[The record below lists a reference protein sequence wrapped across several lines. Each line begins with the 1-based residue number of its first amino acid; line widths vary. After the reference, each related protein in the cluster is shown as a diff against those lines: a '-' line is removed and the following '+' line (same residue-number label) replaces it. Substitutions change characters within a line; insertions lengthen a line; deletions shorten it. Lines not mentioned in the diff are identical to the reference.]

1 MHAMQE
7 QPRMV
12 VCNVCCFFS
21 WLVVNF
27 FGHFLGDNLYPF
39 ASTHCPP
46 WHSVFDFRLESH
58 RLTRVYTNPSLFD
71 DAAPATPFIF
81 QIFWAR
87 GNWRWFFSFKQDHS
101 TKNRDD
107 AKTCFL
113 RKKHGETNWKH
124 PVAVG
129 DNTKSWTQCFPL
141 GHLHWC
147 FGGLRCELRDGCLA
161 VDRGILLVWQDPAW
175 HYMALEKSEG
185 LTHTGLT
192 NQPSSMF
199 LV

>member
-1 MHAMQE
+1 MCVA
-7 QPRMV
+7 
-12 VCNVCCFFS
+12 FLAG
-21 WLVVNF
+21 WLLIF

-87 GNWRWFFSFKQDHS
+87 GNWRWFYPSNKTTALKS
-101 TKNRDD
+101 RDD

-124 PVAVG
+124 PETPAWQHQIVDPVFSIRSSPLMLWW
-129 DNTKSWTQCFPL
+129 TSLWTQGRL
-141 GHLHWC
+141 
-147 FGGLRCELRDGCLA
+147 FGCWPR
-161 VDRGILLVWQDPAW
+161 DPAGVAGSS
-175 HYMALEKSEG
+175 MALEKSEG